1 LAFSGDAVDRALQK
15 AGYTL
20 RREIMVKG
28 APVVNI
34 YHRE

>member
-1 LAFSGDAVDRALQK
+1 LAFSGDAVSAALRK

-20 RREIMVKG
+20 RQEIVVKG
-28 APVVNI
+28 APVVEI